1 MEGVLERMVHRKI
14 ILILLTAIFLL
25 ITACATNQPAGD
37 VTKSGQ
43 PAVKPLRVGVST
55 NAPPLIYKQAGRI
68 VGLEADFAR
77 QFAQFL
83 GKPIRFVELK
93 WDRQI
98 PTLLDDGID
107 IIMSGMTITNMRM
120 VRIAFSDPYFRSGQ
134 MALIRIE
141 DASRFQLG
149 QRSIAQSASIGV
161 VKNTTGQFFVEKRFH
176 NIKRAAF
183 ESSTDAVMALQ
194 KKGIEVFIHD
204 APIIMNLASKFET
217 EGLMAVNA
225 MLTEE
230 YLAWGIRK
238 DDQDLLQFA
247 NTFLQVL
254 KDENRL
260 YPLVKRWIP
269 LAR

>member
-1 MEGVLERMVHRKI
+1 MNHRKI
-14 ILILLTAIFLL
+14 ISILLTAAYVL
-25 ITACATNQPAGD
+25 IAGCAANQAAGD
-37 VTKSGQ
+37 NHKAGQ
-43 PAVKPLRVGVST
+43 PPVKYLRVGVTT
-55 NAPPLIYKQAGRI
+55 NAPPLIYQHEGKI

-83 GKPIRFVELK
+83 GKPVRFVELK

-98 PTLLDDGID
+98 PTLLDNRID
-107 IIMSGMTITNMRM
+107 IIMSGMTITEMRM

-149 QRSIAQSASIGV
+149 IRSIAQSKSIGV
-161 VKNTTGQFFVEKRFH
+161 IKDTTGQFFVEKQLSH
-176 NIKRAAF
+176 IKRVAF
-183 ESSTDAVMALQ
+183 ESSADAVMSLQ
-194 KKGIEVFIHD
+194 KKRIDVFIHD
-204 APIIMNLASKFET
+204 APIILNLAAKFEAG
-217 EGLMAVNA
+217 GLMAVNA

-238 DDQDLLQFA
+238 EDRALLQSA
-247 NTFLQVL
+247 NAFLQNL
-254 KDENRL
+254 KDQKRL

-269 LAR
+269 LARTGRN

>member
-1 MEGVLERMVHRKI
+1 MNHRI
-14 ILILLTAIFLL
+14 IISVLLTAAYVL
-25 ITACATNQPAGD
+25 IAGCAANQAAGD
-37 VTKSGQ
+37 NHKADQ
-43 PAVKPLRVGVST
+43 HPVKYLRVGVTT
-55 NAPPLIYKQAGRI
+55 NAPPLIYQHEGRI
-68 VGLEADFAR
+68 EGLEADFAR

-98 PTLLDDGID
+98 PTLLDNRID
-107 IIMSGMTITNMRM
+107 IIMSGMTITEMRM

-149 QRSIAQSASIGV
+149 IRSIAQSKSIGV
-161 VKNTTGQFFVEKRFH
+161 IKDTTGQFFVEKQLSY
-176 NIKRAAF
+176 IKRIAF
-183 ESSTDAVMALQ
+183 ESSADAVMSLQ
-194 KKGIEVFIHD
+194 KKRIDVYIHD
-204 APIIMNLASKFET
+204 APIILNLASKFEDG
-217 EGLMAVNA
+217 GLMAVNA

-238 DDQDLLQFA
+238 DDRALLRSA
-247 NTFLQVL
+247 NVFLQNL
-254 KDENRL
+254 KDQKRL

-269 LAR
+269 LARTGRN